1 MLDDAINKL
10 RVGKRR
16 KRRELSSKKIEGKDE
31 KRQRVAAGIWGRLW
45 KRT

>member
-31 KRQRVAAGIWGRLW
+31 KKIGRASCRERV
-45 KRT
+45 